1 MGENMKSL
9 IKISIILILTSFC
22 LFAQEMELDKMPS
35 PDGGISA
42 IAKNIKYPEKA
53 KVEGIEGKVFVKATI
68 DETGKVIETEI
79 VRSVSKEC
87 DLAAVYAVEN
97 TKWIPGE
104 KDGKQVSAQ
113 VTIPIEFKL
122 GDKDKETME

>member
-1 MGENMKSL
+1 MKSL
-9 IKISIILILTSFC
+9 IKISTILILASLC

-35 PDGGISA
+35 PEGGIEA

-68 DETGKVIETEI
+68 DETGKVVETEI

-104 KDGKQVSAQ
+104 KDGNKISAQ
-113 VTIPIEFKL
+113 VTIPIAFKL
-122 GDKDKETME
+122 DDKKKESKQ